1 MCLGQAR
8 RRSENVPFVPI
19 VFLCI
24 DPLTNGGNCPA
35 LFVDPTSGDLLFQ
48 GDEETDAETRAQ
60 TARHSPMGERETMVR
75 IPARMR
81 KLILEALSAAEN
93 GDLVR

>member
-1 MCLGQAR
+1 M
-8 RRSENVPFVPI
+8 PI

-24 DPLTNGGNCPA
+24 DPNTNGGNCPA
-35 LFVDPTSGDLLFQ
+35 LFIDRESGDLLFQ
-48 GDEETDAETRAQ
+48 GDEETDAATRAA